1 MAEPKTKATALSVA
15 DFLAAQPDAE
25 RRADCEVLVTMM
37 SEAAA
42 APAVLWGTS
51 IVGFGSYEVPAGA
64 GKTNPW
70 PRIGFAPR
78 KNDLTLYLLMGDE
91 PAISLLARLG
101 RHKMGKSCLH
111 LKRLAD
117 VDLAVLRQL
126 IEESLAQMGRQH
138 P

>member
-1 MAEPKTKATALSVA
+1 MAEPKTKATALSVD
-15 DFLAAQPDAE
+15 DFLAAQPDAQ
-25 RRADCEVLVTMM
+25 RRADCETLLQMM

-42 APAVLWGTS
+42 SPAVLWGSS

-64 GKTNPW
+64 GKTNHW

-126 IEESLAQMGRQH
+126 IKESVAQMGRLH